1 MLIKNR
7 GNNMNKDIRYK
18 VIFRIICEIIR
29 AKDYRWNDARDIL
42 DNINEGNNISDDIL
56 YKIQD
61 LSMDPLFFS
70 DLCHYELYDRE
81 MMIHPVSKEDI
92 RLVINQPL
100 KYFMS

>member
-1 MLIKNR
+1 
-7 GNNMNKDIRYK
+7 MNEEIRYK

-42 DNINEGNNISDDIL
+42 DSINKDSDISDGVL

-81 MMIHPVSKEDI
+81 MMINPVSKEDI
-92 RLVINQPL
+92 RLVINQSL